1 MTASIDIVGIG
12 NAIVDVLGETDDAFL
27 ARNGLARGTMTLV
40 DSARAASLTE
50 ALAAGAPAGVVHR
63 SGGSVANSCVVASL
77 LGARVAYLGTVATDA
92 LGDAY
97 RLDLEATGVAFPS
110 RALEGDHPASGRCL
124 IAITPDGQRTMSTFL
139 GAANSFGPADLD
151 HAVIASAAVL
161 YLEGY
166 LFDPPAAQEAF
177 REAARIARG
186 AGRQVAISLSD
197 PFCVGRHRDAFA
209 AFAREHADIVFANE
223 AEIEALTGLSFAA
236 AVDALA
242 GDVGI
247 VVATRGADGSMI
259 ASGGRRHRIAAAQ
272 AVVRDTTGA
281 GDAYAAGF
289 LAALVKGRG
298 LEDAGRLAAAAAARV
313 IEQIGARPD
322 ASSDAFRALRL

>member
-1 MTASIDIVGIG
+1 MTGSIDIVGIG

-27 ARNGLARGTMTLV
+27 ERNGLARGTMTLI
-40 DSARAASLTE
+40 DAERAASLTE
-50 ALAAGAPAGVVHR
+50 ALSAGAQAGVVRR
-63 SGGSVANSCVVASL
+63 SGGSAANSCVVASL
-77 LGARVAYLGTVATDA
+77 LGARVAYLGTVADDA
-92 LGDAY
+92 LGQAY
-97 RLDLEATGVAFPS
+97 RSDLEATGVAFPR
-110 RALEGDHPASGRCL
+110 RALAGGMPSGRCL
-124 IAITPDGQRTMSTFL
+124 IAVTPDGQRTMSTFL
-139 GAANSFGPADLD
+139 GAANAFGPADLD
-151 HAVIASAAVL
+151 VAVIENAAVL

-177 REAARIARG
+177 RRAARIARD

-209 AFAREHADIVFANE
+209 AFARDHADIVFANE
-223 AEIEALTGLSFAA
+223 AEIEALVGSSFED

-242 GDVGI
+242 RDVRI
-247 VVATRGADGSMI
+247 VVATRGASGSVI
-259 ASGGRRHRIAAAQ
+259 ASGAARHRIAAAP
-272 AVVRDTTGA
+272 ATVRDTTGA

-298 LEDAGRLAAAAAARV
+298 LDEAGGLAAAAAARV

-322 ASSDAFRALRL
+322 PSAPAFRSLRL

>member
-1 MTASIDIVGIG
+1 MTGSIDIVGIG

-27 ARNGLARGTMTLV
+27 ERNGLARGTMTLI
-40 DSARAASLTE
+40 DAERAASLTE
-50 ALAAGAPAGVVHR
+50 ALSAGAPAGVVRR

-77 LGARVAYLGTVATDA
+77 LGARVAYLGTVADDA
-92 LGDAY
+92 LGRAF
-97 RLDLEATGVAFPS
+97 RSDLEATGVAFPS
-110 RALEGDHPASGRCL
+110 RPLAGGMPSGRCL
-124 IAITPDGQRTMSTFL
+124 IAVTPDGQRTMSTFL
-139 GAANSFGPADLD
+139 GAANGFGPADLD
-151 HAVIASAAVL
+151 AAVIENAAIL

-177 REAARIARG
+177 ARAARIARD

-209 AFAREHADIVFANE
+209 AFARDHADIVFANE
-223 AEIEALTGLSFAA
+223 AEIEALVGSSFED

-242 GDVGI
+242 RDVRI
-247 VVATRGADGSMI
+247 VVATRGAAGSVI
-259 ASGGRRHRIAAAQ
+259 ASGAARHRIAAAP
-272 AVVRDTTGA
+272 AAVRDTTGA

-298 LEDAGRLAAAAAARV
+298 LDEAGGLGAAAAARV
-313 IEQIGARPD
+313 IEQVGARPD
-322 ASSDAFRALRL
+322 LSAPSFRSLRL